1 MPQRK
6 RLLILAAVLCG
17 AAMCAGAQDDSP
29 SLGDVARQTRQQ
41 RQQKDSQLKAA
52 DSSNAKDSQANDSQA
67 NKDPQIKDAQPPS
80 PSPNA
85 AAKATPPAAK
95 KVITNDEIPS
105 HVGTYQPVSQPR
117 TSRAA
122 ASPSDGGEEGS
133 AKPSAQ
139 AVSNQIRAMKDNIA
153 TLQSEINRVSASIQ
167 YAGGNCVSGCVQ
179 WNEQQK
185 RKQDEVDAM
194 KSQLEQSQQQLEQ
207 MQESA
212 RKQGYSSTVYDP

>member
-41 RQQKDSQLKAA
+41 RQQKDSQLKAT
-52 DSSNAKDSQANDSQA
+52 DSSNAKDSQAN
-67 NKDPQIKDAQPPS
+67 KDLQTNTNKDAQIQS

-85 AAKATPPAAK
+85 AAKATPPAVK

-105 HVGTYQPVSQPR
+105 HVGPYQPVSQPR

-139 AVSNQIRAMKDNIA
+139 AVSNQIRAKKDNIA

>member
-1 MPQRK
+1 MLQRK
-6 RLLILAAVLCG
+6 LVIVLATVLYG
-17 AAMCAGAQDDSP
+17 AALSAVAQDDSP

-41 RQQKDSQLKAA
+41 KQQKDPQPKAA
-52 DSSNAKDSQANDSQA
+52 DSANAKDSQP
-67 NKDPQIKDAQPPS
+67 NKDQAHAPDAT
-80 PSPNA
+80 
-85 AAKATPPAAK
+85 AKATPPAAK

-105 HVGTYQPVSQPR
+105 HVGPTATYQPGSQTR
-117 TSRAA
+117 TSRTWGR
-122 ASPSDGGEEGS
+122 PNDEGEDGGG
-133 AKPSAQ
+133 KPSAQ

-153 TLQSEINRVSASIQ
+153 TLQSEISRVSASIQ

-185 RKQDEVDAM
+185 RKQDEVDSM
-194 KSQLEQSQQQLEQ
+194 KSQLEQAQQQLEQ